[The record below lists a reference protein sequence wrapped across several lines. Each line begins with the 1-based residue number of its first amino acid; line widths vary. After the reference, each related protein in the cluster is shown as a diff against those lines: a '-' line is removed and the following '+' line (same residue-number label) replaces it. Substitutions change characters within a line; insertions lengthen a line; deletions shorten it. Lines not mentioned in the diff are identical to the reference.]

1 MSSPEEF
8 VTDSMGNPIPGAYV
22 AEASNAAQAQDVGYF
37 TRKINEFQTLV
48 FDLDTTEANLRSFI
62 QDYNINDRVLLDQ
75 LDSFDLKKDVFR
87 ATAEA
92 LNLAVA
98 GVNAIGGNLP
108 SVRLPGG
115 LAAVPVVALAGAAA
129 AVAAAAALIVWGREW
144 IIGVNDRLKTR
155 EVLNQIPEA
164 QRGQAASELLKIEAT
179 ARSAEVS
186 PLGNLANIV
195 KYLAIAAGVY
205 FAFQAFSRAR

>member
-1 MSSPEEF
+1 MSPEEF
-8 VTDSMGNPIPGAYV
+8 VTDTMGNPIPGAYV

-37 TRKINEFQTLV
+37 TRKINEFQSLV

-62 QDYNINDRVLLDQ
+62 QDYNITDPVLLEQ
-75 LDSFDLKKDVFR
+75 LDAFDLKKDVFR
-87 ATAEA
+87 TTAEA

-98 GVNAIGGNLP
+98 GINAIGGNLP
-108 SVRLPGG
+108 SVRIPGG

-155 EVLNQIPEA
+155 EVLQQIPEA
-164 QRGQAASELLKIEAT
+164 QRGQAAGDLLRIEAT
-179 ARSAEVS
+179 ARNAEIS

-205 FAFQAFSRAR
+205 FAFQAFQKAR

>member
-1 MSSPEEF
+1 MSPEEF
-8 VTDSMGNPIPGAYV
+8 VTDEMGNMVPGWAV
-22 AEASNAAQAQDVGYF
+22 AQAQGAAQAQDVGYF
-37 TRKINEFQTLV
+37 TRKINEFQSLV

-62 QDYNINDRVLLDQ
+62 QDYNINDPVLLEQ

-98 GVNAIGGNLP
+98 GINAVGGNLP
-108 SVRLPGG
+108 SVRIPGG

-129 AVAAAAALIVWGREW
+129 AVAGAAALIVWGREW

-155 EVLNQIPEA
+155 EVLQQIPEP
-164 QRGQAASELLKIEAT
+164 QRGQAAADLLRIETT
-179 ARSAEVS
+179 ARNAEIS

-205 FAFQAFSRAR
+205 FAFQAFQKAR

>member
-1 MSSPEEF
+1 MSTAEF
-8 VTDSMGNPIPGAYV
+8 ITDAAGEPIPAPFV
-22 AEASNAAQAQDVGYF
+22 EEARDAAKGQDVGYF
-37 TRKINEFQTLV
+37 TRKISEFQAMV

-62 QDYNINDRVLLDQ
+62 QDYNINDSVLLDF

-98 GVNAIGGNLP
+98 GINAVGGNLP

-115 LAAVPVVALAGAAA
+115 LAAVPVLALAGAAA
-129 AVAAAAALIVWGREW
+129 AVAGAAALIVWGREW
-144 IIGVNDRLKTR
+144 ILGVNDRLKTR
-155 EVLNQIPEA
+155 EVLSQIPEA
-164 QRGQAASELLKIEAT
+164 QRGQAASDLLRIEAT
-179 ARSAEVS
+179 ARSAEIS
-186 PLGNLANIV
+186 PLGNVANIV

-205 FAFQAFSRAR
+205 FAFQAFSKSR

>member
-1 MSSPEEF
+1 MSPEEF
-8 VTDSMGNPIPGAYV
+8 VTDAMGNPIPGAYV

-37 TRKINEFQTLV
+37 TRKINEFQSLV

-62 QDYNINDRVLLDQ
+62 QDYNINDPVLLEQ

-87 ATAEA
+87 TTAEA

-98 GVNAIGGNLP
+98 GINAIGGNLP
-108 SVRLPGG
+108 SVRIPGG

-155 EVLNQIPEA
+155 EVLQQIPEN
-164 QRGQAASELLKIEAT
+164 QRGQAAADLLKIEAT
-179 ARSAEVS
+179 ARSAETS

-205 FAFQAFSRAR
+205 FAFQAFQKAR

>member
-1 MSSPEEF
+1 MSTEQF
-8 VTDSMGNPIPGAYV
+8 ITDAAGEPIPQV
-22 AEASNAAQAQDVGYF
+22 FVNEAGNAAQARDVGYF
-37 TRKINEFQTLV
+37 TRKINEFQSLV

-62 QDYNINDRVLLDQ
+62 QDYNINDPVLLEQ

-98 GVNAIGGNLP
+98 GINAFGGNLP
-108 SVRLPGG
+108 SVRIPGG

-129 AVAAAAALIVWGREW
+129 AVAGAAALIVWGREW

-155 EVLNQIPEA
+155 EVLQQIPEA
-164 QRGQAASELLKIEAT
+164 QRGQAASELLRIEAT
-179 ARSAEVS
+179 ARNAETS

-205 FAFQAFSRAR
+205 FAFQAFSKAR

>member
-1 MSSPEEF
+1 MSPEEF
-8 VTDSMGNPIPGAYV
+8 VTDTMGNPIPGAYV

-37 TRKINEFQTLV
+37 TRKINEFQSLV

-62 QDYNINDRVLLDQ
+62 QDYNITDPVLLEQ
-75 LDSFDLKKDVFR
+75 LDAFDLKKDVFR
-87 ATAEA
+87 TTAEA

-98 GVNAIGGNLP
+98 GINAIGGNLP
-108 SVRLPGG
+108 SVRIPGG

-155 EVLNQIPEA
+155 EVLQQIPEA
-164 QRGQAASELLKIEAT
+164 QRGQAAGDLLRIEAT
-179 ARSAEVS
+179 ARNAETS

-205 FAFQAFSRAR
+205 FAFQAFQKAR

>member
-1 MSSPEEF
+1 MSPEEF

-37 TRKINEFQTLV
+37 TRKINEFQSLV

-62 QDYNINDRVLLDQ
+62 QDYNITDPVLLEQ
-75 LDSFDLKKDVFR
+75 LDAFDLKKDVFR
-87 ATAEA
+87 TTAEA

-98 GVNAIGGNLP
+98 GINAIGGNLP
-108 SVRLPGG
+108 SVRIPGG

-155 EVLNQIPEA
+155 EVLQQIPEA
-164 QRGQAASELLKIEAT
+164 QRGQAAGDLLRIEAT
-179 ARSAEVS
+179 ARNAETS

-205 FAFQAFSRAR
+205 FAFQAFQKAR

>member
-37 TRKINEFQTLV
+37 TRKINEFQALV

-62 QDYNINDRVLLDQ
+62 QDYSITDPVLLDQ
-75 LDSFDLKKDVFR
+75 LDAFDLKKDVFR
-87 ATAEA
+87 TTAEA

-108 SVRLPGG
+108 SVRIPGG

-144 IIGVNDRLKTR
+144 IMGVNDRLKTR

-164 QRGQAASELLKIEAT
+164 QRGQAASDLLKIEAT

-205 FAFQAFSRAR
+205 FAFQAFSKAR

>member
-8 VTDSMGNPIPGAYV
+8 VTDAMGNPIPGAYV
-22 AEASNAAQAQDVGYF
+22 AEASSAAQAQDVGYF

-62 QDYNINDRVLLDQ
+62 QDYNINDPVLLEQ
-75 LDSFDLKKDVFR
+75 LDAFDLKKDVFR
-87 ATAEA
+87 TTAEA

-98 GVNAIGGNLP
+98 GINAIGGNLP
-108 SVRLPGG
+108 SVRIPGG

-155 EVLNQIPEA
+155 EVLQQIPEA
-164 QRGQAASELLKIEAT
+164 QRGQAASDLLRIEAT
-179 ARSAEVS
+179 ARNAETS

-205 FAFQAFSRAR
+205 FAFQAFQKAR